1 MCTTSV
7 KWWKGTLHLEMPGFE
22 MNTSQGGAGGGC
34 NLLHLNSLKGLSYC
48 QQGWN
53 SHSELFYFLKIS
65 FLWSDHHAGR
75 QTGMV
80 RNGTLS
86 FEVKSFLHCKVGK
99 VMAERTS
106 FAWHLQICS
115 LQNYRMY
122 LLVSHLE
129 MGEQCRSNWHDHYW
143 MLIWQQCILPLWD
156 LFF

>member
-1 MCTTSV
+1 MYHFCKMMKRDLAFRNARFWDEHISRGS
-7 KWWKGTLHLEMPGFE
+7 WGE
-22 MNTSQGGAGGGC
+22 GG
-34 NLLHLNSLKGLSYC
+34 NLLHLNSLKSLCYC
-48 QQGWN
+48 QWGWN

-115 LQNYRMY
+115 LQNYRTY

-129 MGEQCRSNWHDHYW
+129 MGEQCRSN
-143 MLIWQQCILPLWD
+143 
-156 LFF
+156 